1 MSNCINDKILKQSI
15 LENIEDNEC
24 CIIDNKRMF
33 EDCIRILKND
43 NNKFYTFIIEDQNG
57 DDLKTTENLTIDQII
72 ENYNKWNE
80 SYIEK
85 GIY

>member
-1 MSNCINDKILKQSI
+1 MSECINDRVLKQKIL
-15 LENIEDNEC
+15 NDIEMFDY
-24 CIIDNKRMF
+24 CIIDNKRIF

-57 DDLKTTENLTIDQII
+57 DDLKTTENLTIDQVI

>member
-1 MSNCINDKILKQSI
+1 MTKCINDDVLKQKILDDI
-15 LENIEDNEC
+15 ENDEYCVLAPKKIYEDN
-24 CIIDNKRMF
+24 
-33 EDCIRILKND
+33 IRILKND
-43 NNKFYTFIIEDQNG
+43 NNKFYIFIVEYNG
-57 DDLKTTENLTIDQII
+57 DDLKTIENLTIDQII